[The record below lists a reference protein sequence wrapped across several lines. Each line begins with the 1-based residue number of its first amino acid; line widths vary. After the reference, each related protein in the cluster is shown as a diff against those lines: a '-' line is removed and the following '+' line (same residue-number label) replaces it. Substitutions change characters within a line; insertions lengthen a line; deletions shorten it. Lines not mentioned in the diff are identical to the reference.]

1 MKTVK
6 ITPKLLDEY
15 ATILNEVD
23 RKIYDLEDQL
33 LNLNNSQR
41 VK

>member
-1 MKTVK
+1 MKTIK

-23 RKIYDLEDQL
+23 RLKKTGVKIR
-33 LNLNNSQR
+33 LN
-41 VK
+41 

>member
-1 MKTVK
+1 MKTIK